1 MRRWLAWNLWFP
13 LQEFVKGHPTRAI
26 LREMEA
32 ADRLAESA
40 LRELQRNKLRDLLEY
55 SYRHVPYV
63 RKRMQEA
70 GIGPGDIA
78 GPEDLPKLPLLRKAD
93 VRNHRMELRSDC
105 AGKLSSFTTGG
116 STGEP
121 LIFDLSRRRTAA
133 RVACRIRVGRWWG
146 VSIGDPEIALWG
158 SPVELSRQD
167 RIRRIRDWLLATRLL
182 SAFEMNE
189 ARMSEYLDII
199 ERQGCRQIFGYPS
212 AVYLLCRQAQK
223 QGRDLRRLGIQAVFV
238 TGEVLFPYQ
247 RELISDVLNC
257 PVANGYGGRDSGF
270 LSHECPQGGMH
281 ILADAVVVEI
291 VDGQGRPAPPG
302 EPGEIVATDLY
313 SHEFPFIRY
322 ATGDIGVAS
331 ARRCSCGRALPLLER
346 IDGRSNDSIV
356 APDGRIINSIALVYP
371 LREIGGIE
379 QYRICQKSTDRF
391 HVQIVVN
398 EAYRKEDEERIRVAW
413 AKLLRAPVQ
422 VSFEY
427 LPGIPAERQGKFRH
441 ITSEVPASREIE
453 NPGVTVSGI

>member
-70 GIGPGDIA
+70 GIEPGDIA

-167 RIRRIRDWLLATRLL
+167 RIRSIRDWLLATRLL

-356 APDGRIINSIALVYP
+356 APDGRIINSLALVYP
-371 LREIGGIE
+371 LREIAGIE

-398 EAYRKEDEERIRVAW
+398 EGYRKEGEERIRAGW

-441 ITSEVPASREIE
+441 ITSEVPAGRQIE